1 MKFAHLAEKSGNGSI
16 SNLSTKAGAGPGTP
30 GLEPWYAAPGWNGGA
45 PGWNGAAPA
54 GDGDDDDAPKPKLD
68 GNGGSTDTYRW
79 VQTLEDLTVSV
90 PVPEGAC
97 AGLAA

>member
-1 MKFAHLAEKSGNGSI
+1 MRPTSPVSAVTDSWKTFDGSMAARSVLAC
-16 SNLSTKAGAGPGTP
+16 
-30 GLEPWYAAPGWNGGA
+30 GW
-45 PGWNGAAPA
+45 PAPA
-54 GDGDDDDAPKPKLD
+54 AESQDGGEAAAAAAAGDGDGDDDDAPKPKLD

-97 AGLAA
+97 AGPAA